1 MKKILTVALG
11 LALALQLFCVAVV
24 ADTYTGTASPGSG
37 AQPEKAFDSQPETK
51 WWTTF
56 DPATGAYLQQQLDTA
71 SKAYGYYFCTGKDT
85 ASYPGRNPSAWTI
98 TASNDGENWT
108 EIVSVTGDETL
119 ERASMK
125 YYYFWLDSATA
136 EAYAYYRFEFL
147 AIREG
152 TVIQLAE
159 AGIITEEL
167 YDRIQSTAAYT
178 FVDGTLSAYGCP
190 PEYLIDGQTGT
201 KWCIDFFEDGEF
213 VEWRMN
219 KLTSITGYK
228 MATGDDTGEKWGNG
242 RNPVSWILYG
252 SLDGENWTVIDE
264 KNDDTTL
271 RNVNCEYFTF
281 ELAEPSSSWLY
292 FKFAPQ
298 KVETRE
304 KWILQLSEFEL
315 IVNSE
320 KRTADEN
327 APVFRGYQK
336 SLASG
341 GDTFALRLGAT
352 IPNHDLDAAG
362 FLIDNGKVAVL
373 SVSHLYYTELKGNVS
388 GSVQSVVNS
397 SNFGGKALITCALD
411 DIPTSGKSIYTV
423 TPVSFGKDGALYLGE
438 SLYRKLRQGGSY
450 PERYSG
456 FGSV

>member
-1 MKKILTVALG
+1 MKRIFVVALG
-11 LALALQLFCVAVV
+11 LALILQIFCVFPVV
-24 ADTYTGTASPGSG
+24 ADSYTGTASPDSG

-85 ASYPGRNPSAWTI
+85 NEFPGRNPSAWKI
-98 TASNDGENWT
+98 TASNDGETWT
-108 EIVSVTGDETL
+108 EIVSVSGDETL

-136 EAYAYYRFEFL
+136 QAYTYYRFDFL

-152 TVIQLAE
+152 NVIQLAE
-159 AGIITEEL
+159 AGVITEEL
-167 YDRIQSTAAYT
+167 NEKIQSTAAYT
-178 FVDGTLSAYGCP
+178 FVDGTKSAYGCP

-228 MATGDDTGEKWGNG
+228 IATADDTGEAWGKG

-252 SLDGENWTVIDE
+252 SLDGEEWTVIDE
-264 KNDDTTL
+264 KEDDVTL
-271 RNVNCEYFTF
+271 QDVNCQYFTF
-281 ELAEPSSSWLY
+281 DLTAPSAPWLY

-298 KVETRE
+298 KVANRE
-304 KWILQLSEFEL
+304 KWLLQISEFEL
-315 IVNSE
+315 IVNFE
-320 KRTADEN
+320 TRTADEN

-336 SLASG
+336 SLPSG

-352 IPNHDLDAAG
+352 LPNNDLDSAG
-362 FLIDNGKVAVL
+362 FLIDNGV
-373 SVSHLYYTELKGNVS
+373 SVTLLITHSYYSELKGTV
-388 GSVQSVVNS
+388 GATVQSVVRS
-397 SNFGGKALITCALD
+397 SNYDGKSLIIGSLEG
-411 DIPTSGKSIYTV
+411 IPTSGKAVYTV
-423 TPVSFGKDGALYLGE
+423 TPVSYGKDGSLYLGE
-438 SLYRKLRQGGSY
+438 SFTVSCNGADNVSIAW
-450 PERYSG
+450 
-456 FGSV
+456 